1 MRPIRTRAAALFFA
15 VLLALTGLVLPLP
28 ARAAD
33 LADTITVDGRTFQDG
48 LGNRAD
54 LAGAK
59 GALLAAVK
67 SRTAA
72 VDLTAYGLGTA
83 QLSQVYDQVF
93 FENPSLFYLENG
105 YAYATRQTR
114 AHPEALVVSVVQPSY
129 YAQLSAKDAPRYEA
143 AVKEALAVLR
153 PGMTDFDKALALH
166 DYLAAHCAYDD
177 SLANYSPYHALVT
190 GSAVCQG
197 YLLAYSDLLNRAGV
211 TNYPCISVSQN
222 HGWNAVKLGGS
233 WYHVDVTWDRVANL
247 PEGWVLHTN
256 FLRSDQGIRTTGAL
270 HRNWTAPAACTDTK
284 YETSFLPSLR
294 APVVYPPQ
302 GGAYF
307 LLNGKLCASADL
319 STLQYRVVSDSGSG
333 RGGTAYSPQDAR
345 LIYWDGSLYYTDAVN
360 VYRYD
365 LTTGETNLQGT
376 YTGGG
381 GFLSTLSVS
390 GSGASALLTAQVR
403 AYPSG
408 AVQDRFTV
416 KPTLSAA
423 TAHSLVCPARGYAD
437 VSPSQWYHEAVD
449 YVLERRMMQ
458 GVSSTAFAP
467 DGTTTRAMIVTILY
481 RLEGS
486 PAAGPA
492 SFSDVAA
499 NAWYAAP
506 VRWAAS
512 HGIVSGVSATA
523 FSPDA
528 PITREQLAAILSRYA
543 AWKGLDVTGGKD
555 LSAYRDAGDISPY
568 ARTSLAWANAAG
580 LITGRD
586 KTTLAPRGTA
596 TRAEAATILMRLS
609 KLLPAA

>member
-54 LAGAK
+54 LDGAK

-222 HGWNAVKLGGS
+222 HGWNTVRLGGS
-233 WYHVDVTWDRVANL
+233 WYHVDVTWDHAANL

-270 HRNWTAPAACTDTK
+270 HRNWTAPASCT
-284 YETSFLPSLR
+284 
-294 APVVYPPQ
+294 
-302 GGAYF
+302 
-307 LLNGKLCASADL
+307 
-319 STLQYRVVSDSGSG
+319 ST
-333 RGGTAYSPQDAR
+333 
-345 LIYWDGSLYYTDAVN
+345 
-360 VYRYD
+360 
-365 LTTGETNLQGT
+365 
-376 YTGGG
+376 
-381 GFLSTLSVS
+381 
-390 GSGASALLTAQVR
+390 
-403 AYPSG
+403 PSG
-408 AVQDRFTV
+408 PRWSI
-416 KPTLSAA
+416 P
-423 TAHSLVCPARGYAD
+423 PR
-437 VSPSQWYHEAVD
+437 
-449 YVLERRMMQ
+449 
-458 GVSSTAFAP
+458 
-467 DGTTTRAMIVTILY
+467 
-481 RLEGS
+481 
-486 PAAGPA
+486 AGP
-492 SFSDVAA
+492 
-499 NAWYAAP
+499 
-506 VRWAAS
+506 
-512 HGIVSGVSATA
+512 
-523 FSPDA
+523 
-528 PITREQLAAILSRYA
+528 
-543 AWKGLDVTGGKD
+543 
-555 LSAYRDAGDISPY
+555 
-568 ARTSLAWANAAG
+568 TS
-580 LITGRD
+580 
-586 KTTLAPRGTA
+586 
-596 TRAEAATILMRLS
+596 S
-609 KLLPAA
+609 